1 MTLLA
6 GCPART
12 GIVSLKKGA
21 VMALKIAALQT
32 AGTPGDV
39 AANLAELSVAAQ
51 RASQSGAELLITPEL
66 FLTGYNIG
74 DLTYQLAGQDL
85 LTEARQIAAG
95 EGIAIV
101 LGVPEQ
107 AGQQIYNTAVF
118 IDDNGA
124 ILGRHRKTHLFGG
137 LDRKYFTPGETLV
150 SVVEFRGVKIAMLIC
165 YDVEFPESTRAA
177 AAAGA
182 QLIAV
187 PTAQMTPYEFV
198 AEEVIR
204 ARAWEN
210 QVYLAYVNH
219 AGSEAELNYVG
230 RSRIVDPFAQVLD
243 SVATETALLF
253 AEVDPSVVTR
263 AQRENPYLLDRRLDL
278 Y

>member
-1 MTLLA
+1 
-6 GCPART
+6 
-12 GIVSLKKGA
+12 
-21 VMALKIAALQT
+21 MALKIAALQT